1 MQKDIEIGEQ
11 TVAMRANAAT
21 AYRYRQVFKGDL
33 LTELVARQNNQTD
46 PEYIELIQ
54 RLGYIMAAAAAGKDM
69 NTLSEVSYVDWLEGF
84 DAIELMEALP
94 KIMEVY
100 VGNKVTKST
109 PKKKDVKQSDK

>member
-1 MQKDIEIGEQ
+1 MQRDIEIGDK

-33 LTELVARQNNQTD
+33 LTELVARQNNPND

-54 RLGYIMAAAAAGKDM
+54 RLGYILAAAAEGKDM
-69 NTLSEVSYVDWLEGF
+69 NTLSEVDYVDWLENF
-84 DAIELMEALP
+84 EAVELMEALP

-100 VGNKVTKST
+100 IGNKVQKST
-109 PKKKDVKQSDK
+109 PKKKDVKASDQ